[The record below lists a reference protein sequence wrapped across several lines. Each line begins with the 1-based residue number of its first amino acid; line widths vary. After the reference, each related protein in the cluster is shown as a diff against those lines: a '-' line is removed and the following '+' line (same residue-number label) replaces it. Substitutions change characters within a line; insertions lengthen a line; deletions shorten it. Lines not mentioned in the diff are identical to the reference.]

1 MSCFTITQVS
11 VLIGG
16 SAHINLEVNIF
27 NSTVAYRFNYYIE
40 EVSWAEIQQTPGYT
54 LEDIFLIC
62 F

>member
-40 EVSWAEIQQTPGYT
+40 EVS
-54 LEDIFLIC
+54 
-62 F
+62 